1 MIVFKLLVKFVKVL
15 NSETSAASLAAAAVI
30 GMILGLIPIL
40 SLLPL
45 LSIVILLFFRVNIAS
60 ALLGMAVFKL
70 ASLGLG
76 GFFNSIGVSLLENES
91 LFGFWTMMYNAPVLS
106 LLNTNH
112 SVTLG
117 ATVTALVLALPVFL
131 VFKAMINQ
139 YRERFN
145 EWFTQLGIVT
155 AFRSSKLYQIYEFI
169 DSPFGT

>member
-30 GMILGLIPIL
+30 GMILGLLPIVT
-40 SLLPL
+40 LLPMVA
-45 LSIVILLFFRVNIAS
+45 IVVLLFFRVNIAA
-60 ALLGMAVFKL
+60 ALLGLAVFKL

-76 GFFNSIGVSLLENES
+76 GFFNSIGVPLLEKES
-91 LFGFWTMMYNAPVLS
+91 LFGLWTFFYNAPVLS
-106 LLNTNH
+106 LLNFNH

-117 ATVTALVLALPVFL
+117 ATIAALVLAVPVFL

-145 EWFTQLGIVT
+145 EWFTQLGIVA
-155 AFRSSKLYQIYEFI
+155 AFRSSKLYKIYEFI
-169 DSPFGT
+169 DSPFGA